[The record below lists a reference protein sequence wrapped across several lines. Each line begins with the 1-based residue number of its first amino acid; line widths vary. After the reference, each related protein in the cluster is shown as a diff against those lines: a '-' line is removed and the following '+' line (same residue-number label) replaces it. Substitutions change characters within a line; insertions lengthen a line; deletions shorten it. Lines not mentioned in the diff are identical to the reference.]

1 MWSCMQTIWWST
13 LIYPVLNLLGE
24 PKIEQSHLAIL
35 SIIEK
40 KKKKDL
46 KLPQWRV
53 TFQMDCMKIRFF
65 PDMKGALNPWHR
77 SPSRCTKYLKG
88 PLPQGRSTHWNI
100 RRRISRAHV
109 AALFMC
115 LESEWE
121 SLGWIATHPNPLSNN
136 VRCGGR
142 INLFFVFSCFLAI
155 VITLRLSYIG
165 AWALKASPAWRNT
178 KKKGFRKFLFLF
190 FSAPLF
196 LKLGNINNCSAAGNI
211 T

>member
-1 MWSCMQTIWWST
+1 MVLHTDYLMKYLDLSSIKFTGWAKNRTVQSGHFINY
-13 LIYPVLNLLGE
+13 IY
-24 PKIEQSHLAIL
+24 IY
-35 SIIEK
+35 
-40 KKKKDL
+40 KKKDL
-46 KLPQWRV
+46 KLPQWMV
-53 TFQMDCMKIRFF
+53 TSQMDCMKIRFF
-65 PDMKGALNPWHR
+65 PYMKGALNPCHR
-77 SPSRCTKYLKG
+77 SPSQCTKYLNG

-142 INLFFVFSCFLAI
+142 INLFFGFSCFLAI

-178 KKKGFRKFLFLF
+178 KKKKRV
-190 FSAPLF
+190 P
-196 LKLGNINNCSAAGNI
+196 
-211 T
+211 